1 MALFDDFREVSAL
14 HQWLKVLGNFEK
26 WQKYLLGKILN
37 KKNIG
42 IPMFSYLTI
51 FGYDLETN
59 SSALVSMF
67 SINYAI
73 LLFVLLFWRSMY
85 AYVVQQCGIIA
96 LNVCMEEW
104 LSVLSHSIN

>member
-1 MALFDDFREVSAL
+1 MIKGAWELWKMAKISIRENIEP
-14 HQWLKVLGNFEK
+14 K
-26 WQKYLLGKILN
+26 KYRYSN
-37 KKNIG
+37 V
-42 IPMFSYLTI
+42 SYLTI
-51 FGYDLETN
+51 FGYDLETT

-104 LSVLSHSIN
+104 LSVLSHTIN

>member
-1 MALFDDFREVSAL
+1 M
-14 HQWLKVLGNFEK
+14 LGNFEK

-37 KKNIG
+37 QKNIG
-42 IPMFSYLTI
+42 IPIVSYLTI

-104 LSVLSHSIN
+104 LSVLSHTIN